1 MTVIPT
7 GAGPVHPLTFC
18 QLSYYK
24 FSMEA
29 ERNKRLT
36 RWGQGD
42 THMGPRYLID
52 TMLCLPALA
61 MVALAVGPSSSEAAD
76 IAKGQAAFVRQCAIC
91 HTIDKGGENRLG
103 PNLFGVVGRRA
114 GAVPNFKYTNA
125 FRNTAAFEWTEG
137 LLGPWIALP
146 AVMVPGTA
154 MGVFPGVSDRD
165 KDDIVAYV
173 AAQK

>member
-1 MTVIPT
+1 MPKPQAYGDIDMGLQHHPFKLALVLASLDV
-7 GAGPVHPLTFC
+7 GA
-18 QLSYYK
+18 
-24 FSMEA
+24 A
-29 ERNKRLT
+29 
-36 RWGQGD
+36 
-42 THMGPRYLID
+42 
-52 TMLCLPALA
+52 
-61 MVALAVGPSSSEAAD
+61 EAAD

-114 GAVPNFKYTNA
+114 GAVPDFKYTNA
-125 FRNTAAFEWTEG
+125 FRTTATFEWTEG

-165 KDDIVAYV
+165 KDDIVAYIG
-173 AAQK
+173 AQK

>member
-1 MTVIPT
+1 M
-7 GAGPVHPLTFC
+7 
-18 QLSYYK
+18 
-24 FSMEA
+24 
-29 ERNKRLT
+29 
-36 RWGQGD
+36 GQQ
-42 THMGPRYLID
+42 HLID
-52 TMLCLPALA
+52 ATIRRSICGFAIALA
-61 MVALAVGPSSSEAAD
+61 ILASSANAGQAAD
-76 IAKGQAAFVRQCAIC
+76 LAKGEAAFVRQCAIC

-103 PNLFGVVGRRA
+103 PNLFGIIGRRA
-114 GAVPNFKYTNA
+114 GTVPDFKYTNA
-125 FRNTAAFEWTEG
+125 FRNTATFEWTEG

>member
-1 MTVIPT
+1 M
-7 GAGPVHPLTFC
+7 GARH
-18 QLSYYK
+18 QLD
-24 FSMEA
+24 A
-29 ERNKRLT
+29 RILDANICR
-36 RWGQGD
+36 
-42 THMGPRYLID
+42 
-52 TMLCLPALA
+52 PALA
-61 MVALAVGPSSSEAAD
+61 LVAFALVALALSASTGQAAD

-91 HTIDKGGENRLG
+91 HTIDKGGENRVG
-103 PNLFGVVGRRA
+103 PNLFGIVGRRA
-114 GAVPNFKYTNA
+114 GAVPDFKYTNA
-125 FRNTAAFEWTEG
+125 FRNTATFEWTEG

>member
-1 MTVIPT
+1 
-7 GAGPVHPLTFC
+7 
-18 QLSYYK
+18 
-24 FSMEA
+24 
-29 ERNKRLT
+29 
-36 RWGQGD
+36 
-42 THMGPRYLID
+42 MGPRNLID

-61 MVALAVGPSSSEAAD
+61 VVALAVGPSSSEAAD
-76 IAKGQAAFVRQCAIC
+76 LAKGQAAFVRQCAIC

-114 GAVPNFKYTNA
+114 GAVPDFKYTNA
-125 FRNTAAFEWTEG
+125 FRNTATFEWTEG

>member
-1 MTVIPT
+1 MDARHLFEIMVHQ
-7 GAGPVHPLTFC
+7 PV
-18 QLSYYK
+18 
-24 FSMEA
+24 
-29 ERNKRLT
+29 R
-36 RWGQGD
+36 
-42 THMGPRYLID
+42 
-52 TMLCLPALA
+52 ALA
-61 MVALAVGPSSSEAAD
+61 LLTACLGASTGQAAD
-76 IAKGQAAFVRQCAIC
+76 IAKGEAAFVRQCAIC

-103 PNLFGVVGRRA
+103 PNLYGIVGKRA
-114 GAVPNFKYTNA
+114 GTVPGFKYTNA
-125 FRNTAAFEWTEG
+125 FRNTATFEWTEG

>member
-1 MTVIPT
+1 MS
-7 GAGPVHPLTFC
+7 H
-18 QLSYYK
+18 Q
-24 FSMEA
+24 
-29 ERNKRLT
+29 
-36 RWGQGD
+36 
-42 THMGPRYLID
+42 HLID
-52 TMLCLPALA
+52 ATVRRSAF
-61 MVALAVGPSSSEAAD
+61 ALAVLALSANTSQAVD
-76 IAKGQAAFVRQCAIC
+76 VAKGHAAFVRQCAIC

-103 PNLFGVVGRRA
+103 PNLFGIIGKRA
-114 GAVPNFKYTNA
+114 GTAPEFKYTNA
-125 FRNTAAFEWTEG
+125 FRNTATFEWTEG

>member
-1 MTVIPT
+1 M
-7 GAGPVHPLTFC
+7 GLRHHPIKL
-18 QLSYYK
+18 
-24 FSMEA
+24 
-29 ERNKRLT
+29 
-36 RWGQGD
+36 
-42 THMGPRYLID
+42 
-52 TMLCLPALA
+52 AL
-61 MVALAVGPSSSEAAD
+61 VLAVASLGVGAAEAAD

-91 HTIDKGGENRLG
+91 HTIDKSGENRVG
-103 PNLFGVVGRRA
+103 PNLFGVIGRRA
-114 GAVPNFKYTNA
+114 GAAPDFKYTNA
-125 FRNTAAFEWTEG
+125 FRNTATFEWTEG